1 MAASTAEV
9 VPVFTDTNLGTRIA
23 MAVPPDITAR
33 DFKREAEGVHFNCFP
48 EAGKITIHGLMVKQK
63 SCLYHLSESMPIKY
77 AFQGKKGTWFL
88 HMLAGPL
95 NYLSRSGLSMGVARK
110 VGEHSCNVSKDSVY
124 LEPPNLL
131 LSTCKTDTK
140 GECKKMNL
148 GKSKYL
154 KPLTQELPSTV
165 SIPKKKK
172 IKSWKNLHLR
182 ECTASEVKK
191 GCSGRNGVTS
201 KERFGFCASAKEV
214 EPREGLI
221 SSPIAEAPSEVSSEV
236 ISVTGIIKR
245 YFPASTEVSSFGSPS
260 NFGVNAT
267 ERAFQSQVEEQSQ
280 TKPDDKYS
288 SMQVEALPAVTVKTP
303 PRMLLLPL
311 QTAPTP
317 DSLKDKLQRSRVG
330 KRLILA
336 SCNLANSGSKKKPAV
351 SLCGFRESKVLE
363 PNSSFNIRSSVFEI
377 SDSDD

>member
-1 MAASTAEV
+1 
-9 VPVFTDTNLGTRIA
+9 
-23 MAVPPDITAR
+23 
-33 DFKREAEGVHFNCFP
+33 
-48 EAGKITIHGLMVKQK
+48 MVKQK
-63 SCLYHLSESMPIKY
+63 SRLYHLPESMPIKY

-88 HMLAGPL
+88 HMQAGPL

-110 VGEHSCNVSKDSVY
+110 VGEHSCNGSKDAVY

-131 LSTCKTDTK
+131 ISTCKTDSK

-148 GKSKYL
+148 GGSKYV
-154 KPLTQELPSTV
+154 KPLTQELPSTF

-182 ECTASEVKK
+182 ECTASEIKK
-191 GCSGRNGVTS
+191 ECSGRIGVTAN
-201 KERFGFCASAKEV
+201 ERFGFCAS
-214 EPREGLI
+214 
-221 SSPIAEAPSEVSSEV
+221 AEAPSEVSSEV

-245 YFPASTEVSSFGSPS
+245 YFPASNEVSSFGSPS
-260 NFGVNAT
+260 NSGVNAT

-280 TKPDDKYS
+280 AKRDDKYS
-288 SMQVEALPAVTVKTP
+288 NMQVEALPEFTVKTP
-303 PRMLLLPL
+303 PRMLLSPLP
-311 QTAPTP
+311 TAPTP
-317 DSLKDKLQRSRVG
+317 DSSKDKLQRSGVG

-351 SLCGFRESKVLE
+351 SLCRFRERKVPE

>member
-1 MAASTAEV
+1 
-9 VPVFTDTNLGTRIA
+9 
-23 MAVPPDITAR
+23 
-33 DFKREAEGVHFNCFP
+33 
-48 EAGKITIHGLMVKQK
+48 
-63 SCLYHLSESMPIKY
+63 MPIKY

-88 HMLAGPL
+88 HMQAGPL

-110 VGEHSCNVSKDSVY
+110 VGEHSCNGSKDAVY

-131 LSTCKTDTK
+131 ISTCKIDSK

-148 GKSKYL
+148 GGSKYL

-182 ECTASEVKK
+182 ECNASEIKK
-191 GCSGRNGVTS
+191 ECSGRIGVTA

-245 YFPASTEVSSFGSPS
+245 YFPASNEVSSFDSPANS
-260 NFGVNAT
+260 GVNAT

-280 TKPDDKYS
+280 AKRDDMYS
-288 SMQVEALPAVTVKTP
+288 KMQVEALPEFTVKTP
-303 PRMLLLPL
+303 PRMLLSPLP
-311 QTAPTP
+311 TAPTP
-317 DSLKDKLQRSRVG
+317 DSLKDKLQRSGVG

-351 SLCGFRESKVLE
+351 SLCRFRERKVPE